1 MVCGAPAGVKD
12 KRGKLILLEGQ
23 IRGLMTIASELGVF
37 LLPPDPKAWA
47 IYNREGVKIFPKAG
61 GADLSEIARHFLT
74 LPSQFPVDDWGD

>member
-1 MVCGAPAGVKD
+1 MKD

-23 IRGLMTIASELGVF
+23 IRGLMTTASELGVF
-37 LLPPDPKAWA
+37 LLPPDPTAWA
-47 IYNREGVKIFPKAG
+47 IYNRQGVKVFPKAG